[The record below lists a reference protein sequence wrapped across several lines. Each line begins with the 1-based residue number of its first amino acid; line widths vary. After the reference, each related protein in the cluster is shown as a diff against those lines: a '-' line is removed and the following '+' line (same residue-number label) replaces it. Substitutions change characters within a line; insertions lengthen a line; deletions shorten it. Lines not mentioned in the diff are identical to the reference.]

1 MSPTIE
7 NFGKLL
13 VLSSWRRLFTKNVLF
28 GKTRTK
34 LLVINNNEELAEI
47 FSKHFNKLVENLDI
61 DKTLVS
67 NIANSD
73 INYPA
78 FSAIKKYKYHPSIK
92 KNKHFMGGKD
102 LQFSFN
108 YETKNKILAKIHNLD
123 NKKA

>member
-1 MSPTIE
+1 M
-7 NFGKLL
+7 

-34 LLVINNNEELAEI
+34 LLVINNNKELAEI
-47 FSKHFNKLVENLDI
+47 FSKHFNKLVENLDT

-73 INYPA
+73 ITYPA

-92 KNKHFMGGKD
+92 KIKHFMGGKG

-123 NKKA
+123 NKNA